1 MYLPGDVVNRKYLV
15 ISMLVLAVVV
25 LAALGYAWYKSAHPS
40 FHGSLISP
48 AQPAADFSLTS
59 QTGVTVHLSDFRGK
73 YVLIYFGFTNCTSE
87 CPLTMGFLKQ
97 MHDRLGSLADQTQVM
112 MISTDP
118 ARDTLEAL
126 GAFLSHFDP
135 TFIGLTSSQTILQP
149 IWAAYGV
156 TVLDNGETH
165 SSYLYLIDPQ
175 GNLIATYPLL
185 STSDGIT
192 SDLQHLIRGK

>member
-1 MYLPGDVVNRKYLV
+1 MNRRYLV
-15 ISMLVLAVVV
+15 IAMLLLVVIVLGG
-25 LAALGYAWYKSAHPS
+25 LGYTWSKSAHPT

-48 AQPAADFSLTS
+48 AGPAPDFSLTS
-59 QTGVTVHLSDFRGK
+59 QADSTVKLADFRGK
-73 YVLIYFGFTNCTSE
+73 VVLVYFGFTNCTSE

-97 MHDRLGSLADQTQVM
+97 MHDRLGTLADQTQVI

-118 ARDTLEAL
+118 ARDTPAAL
-126 GAFLSHFDP
+126 GEFLGHFDP
-135 TFIGLTSSQTILQP
+135 SFIGLTSTQAVLQP
-149 IWAAYGV
+149 VWSAYGV

-185 STSDGIT
+185 QNADGIT
-192 SDLQHLIRGK
+192 ADIKNLLRGK

>member
-1 MYLPGDVVNRKYLV
+1 MNRKYLV
-15 ISMLVLAVVV
+15 VSMLFLVVVV
-25 LAALGYAWYKSAHPS
+25 LSALGYTWYKSAHPT

-48 AQPAADFSLTS
+48 SKPAPDFSLTS
-59 QTGVTVHLSDFRGK
+59 QTGATVHLSDFRGK

-97 MHDRLGSLADQTQVM
+97 MHDRLGTQADQTQVI

-118 ARDTLEAL
+118 ARDTPEAL

-135 TFIGLTSSQTILQP
+135 TFIGVTSSQSVLQP
-149 IWAAYGV
+149 VWSAYGV

-185 STSDGIT
+185 QNADGIT
-192 SDLQHLIRGK
+192 ADIQNLLRGK